1 MLVSILGGAR
11 SGKSSFAERIAVGQE
26 EKYGR
31 QIIYLA
37 TAKAKDK
44 EMEKRIERHQN
55 NRPGNWKTIEA
66 SINLYQA
73 IKDAELK
80 ENPVVILDCLTIL
93 LSNYML
99 EDVNYQLK
107 DVKNELKNLFD
118 YLKKKGAT
126 IIVVTNEVGQG
137 VVPANKLG
145 REFRDE
151 AGWLNQWLV
160 KQSDKL
166 YLTIAGMPL
175 EIKSNK
181 IDESSFN
188 PNIYTSEGGGL

>member
-11 SGKSSFAERIAVGQE
+11 SGKSSFAERIAAGQE

-31 QIIYLA
+31 QVLYLA

-44 EMEKRIERHQN
+44 EMEKRIERHQK

-99 EDVNYQLK
+99 EDENYQLK

-126 IIVVTNEVGQG
+126 IIVVTNEVGLG
-137 VVPANKLG
+137 VVPASKLG

-151 AGWLNQWLV
+151 AGWLNQWLA
-160 KQSDKL
+160 KESDKL

-175 EIKSNK
+175 EIKNNEIADST
-181 IDESSFN
+181 FN
-188 PNIYTSEGGGL
+188 PESFKPRGENT